1 MYCCIFDFLGL
12 FYIYKVL
19 CFEMYF
25 EFLIVILLLIDF
37 GKILIFVSSINLGI
51 KLINCFY

>member
-37 GKILIFVSSINLGI
+37 SKILIFVSSINLGI